1 MWVFTLQAKRGVGGV
16 AVARS
21 KVLSSGQI
29 AKHRGQARR
38 IRTPTT
44 RVIELGLQQ
53 PPRRRGGEK
62 RKKTVVQEGISRKE
76 NLKKNLSKIQKSRV
90 KKWEIGREHVP
101 PNSSSSCARDEGEEV
116 H

>member
-1 MWVFTLQAKRGVGGV
+1 M
-16 AVARS
+16 ARS

-53 PPRRRGGEK
+53 PPRRKGDEGGRGEEK
-62 RKKTVVQEGISRKE
+62 RRLCKKEWQREFKGKSIENSKKE
-76 NLKKNLSKIQKSRV
+76 
-90 KKWEIGREHVP
+90 
-101 PNSSSSCARDEGEEV
+101 SSEKVGNWARACSA
-116 H
+116 